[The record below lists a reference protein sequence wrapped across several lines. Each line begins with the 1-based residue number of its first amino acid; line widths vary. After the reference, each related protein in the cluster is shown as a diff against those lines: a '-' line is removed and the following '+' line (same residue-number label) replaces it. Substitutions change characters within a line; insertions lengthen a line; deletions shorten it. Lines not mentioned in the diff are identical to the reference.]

1 MSFDDSVCYHPRLP
15 SVSLWHV
22 AGRMYKT
29 QHRGCTWPIP
39 TSASSRYSVSC
50 GSSNINEVREAL
62 KAVKAESETKA
73 TAPMQPPQPPLLP
86 PRSLLPPHR
95 PLPTKARAFARG
107 AEPRLHRLLPAAVG
121 YG

>member
-1 MSFDDSVCYHPRLP
+1 MAETDLDVK
-15 SVSLWHV
+15 SLLSKLREQQPDLG
-22 AGRMYKT
+22 AGTR
-29 QHRGCTWPIP
+29 
-39 TSASSRYSVSC
+39 
-50 GSSNINEVREAL
+50 EVREAL

-95 PLPTKARAFARG
+95 PLPRKARAFARG